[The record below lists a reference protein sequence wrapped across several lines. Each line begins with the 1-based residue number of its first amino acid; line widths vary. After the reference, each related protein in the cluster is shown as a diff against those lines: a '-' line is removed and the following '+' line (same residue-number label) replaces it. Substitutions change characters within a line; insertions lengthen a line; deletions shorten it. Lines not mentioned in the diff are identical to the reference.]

1 MAERGSATWGLL
13 TNHAV
18 VLVHIYEHR
27 RSTLREIARAVGIT
41 ERAALTILRQ
51 LEAEDCVKR
60 VKEGRRN
67 HYTVSLPAVLAHQT
81 QGPYTI
87 EQIITGLSNL
97 LGFRQPDSE
106 TVG

>member
-1 MAERGSATWGLL
+1 MAKWGLL

-18 VLVHIYEHR
+18 VLVHIFENP

-51 LEAEDCVKR
+51 LEEEDCVKR

-67 HYTVSLPAVLAHQT
+67 RYTVNLPAVLARQT
-81 QGPYTI
+81 QGPYRI
-87 EQIITGLSNL
+87 EQIVTALSNL
-97 LGFRQPDSE
+97 MGFRHPDSDPAD
-106 TVG
+106 

>member
-1 MAERGSATWGLL
+1 MAKWGLL

-18 VLVHIYEHR
+18 VLIHIYEHP
-27 RSTLREIARAVGIT
+27 RSTLRDIARAVGIT

-51 LEAEDCVKR
+51 LEEEECVQR

-67 HYTVSLPAVLAHQT
+67 RYTVSLPAVLARRT

-87 EQIITGLSNL
+87 EQILVGLSNL
-97 LGFRQPDSE
+97 MGFRQPDND
-106 TVG
+106 TAV